1 MKQTRREDNKIW
13 ELLRSKPEEGLRLA
27 MKQYGGAVKWIAA
40 NILGVDARQDV
51 EECVAETFVRLWRGS
66 VDFSAERSAGFNP
79 DESTDELRHGVG
91 HATLYS
97 YTCGIARHVAID
109 MVRRR
114 RTNHVSMEEMT
125 EDAAAELA
133 EDPDFAKQLADREN
147 RRILWETVEQ
157 LPPPDREIFL
167 LRYWMEL
174 RVNRIGEILGLTE
187 KQVENR
193 LYRGRRALRKTLEER
208 GIIR

>member
-27 MKQYGGAVKWIAA
+27 MEQYGGAVKWIAA

-79 DESTDELRHGVG
+79 DESTDEPRHGVG

-109 MVRRR
+109 MARRR

>member
-1 MKQTRREDNKIW
+1 M
-13 ELLRSKPEEGLRLA
+13 
-27 MKQYGGAVKWIAA
+27 
-40 NILGVDARQDV
+40 
-51 EECVAETFVRLWRGS
+51 
-66 VDFSAERSAGFNP
+66 
-79 DESTDELRHGVG
+79 
-91 HATLYS
+91 
-97 YTCGIARHVAID
+97 
-109 MVRRR
+109 
-114 RTNHVSMEEMT
+114 
-125 EDAAAELA
+125 
-133 EDPDFAKQLADREN
+133 
-147 RRILWETVEQ
+147 EQ